1 MKIRDLL
8 AGRHKDVITIEGHA
22 PVSQAVAEMV
32 AANVGSVLILI
43 DGSIDGIF
51 TERDALR
58 LWFTKEKVHDE
69 PVMRFMTGQLVI
81 VHPEDSLEEAM
92 SVMSQ
97 RNIRHLLVVEEE
109 KRPFS
114 PHLTLARSK
123 EPAPLAGR
131 RQAVAALALTN

>member
-109 KRPFS
+109 KLLAVLS
-114 PHLTLARSK
+114 IKDLVKAYVGTLEASIQQMDK
-123 EPAPLAGR
+123 VL
-131 RQAVAALALTN
+131 L